1 MKRKDPIKALEI
13 LRDWN
18 KECADRLFKPLEHD
32 WPQFYKLTQSIGDLF
47 VMNQKTLDIIIA
59 ELQKRKKNEKRK
71 TK

>member
-1 MKRKDPIKALEI
+1 MKIKDPIKALEI

-18 KECADRLFKPLEHD
+18 KDCSYALFKPLKHD
-32 WPQFYKLTQSIGDLF
+32 WPEFYQLTKSIGSLF
-47 VMNQKTLDIIIA
+47 VENQKTLDAVIA

>member
-18 KECADRLFKPLEHD
+18 KDCSYALFKPLKHD
-32 WPQFYKLTQSIGDLF
+32 WPEFYKLATTIGDLF
-47 VMNQKTLDIIIA
+47 VMNQKSLDTVIA